1 MADKAQMAEANAADP
16 ADTPAAAAP
25 AAGTPAPRRSPGH
38 RGADMRD
45 TMAELA
51 ARAQEIS
58 QDAGSKIAGAMKE
71 VIGAA
76 AGLTGFAVESARDLV
91 QYLVRRGQMS
101 QEEADRVIR
110 EAEEAA
116 KAHRP
121 AAAHAAV
128 SVAPASRGPAIKV
141 PVAVEPPPSRAAAA
155 PAKAAAP
162 AVKSAAPAKVAAPVK
177 AAPPAKPA
185 AKAPAKPAAKSA
197 SKAPAK
203 PAAKVAKAPAKAA
216 AKKPAAKKPAPKKA
230 AAKKR

>member
-1 MADKAQMAEANAADP
+1 MADKAQTVEANAADP
-16 ADTPAAAAP
+16 ADTPAAAP

-116 KAHRP
+116 KARRP
-121 AAAHAAV
+121 AAAPVAA
-128 SVAPASRGPAIKV
+128 STAPASRGPAIRM
-141 PVAVEPPPSRAAAA
+141 PVAVEPPPSRAATA
-155 PAKAAAP
+155 PPKAAVPVAKP
-162 AVKSAAPAKVAAPVK
+162 AVKSAAPAKAAP
-177 AAPPAKPA
+177 AAKPA
-185 AKAPAKPAAKSA
+185 AKAPAKPAAKGA
-197 SKAPAK
+197 SKTAAK
-203 PAAKVAKAPAKAA
+203 PAAKPSKAPAKAA
-216 AKKPAAKKPAPKKA
+216 AKKPAAKKAAPKKA
-230 AAKKR
+230 GAKKR